1 MTLPPTLSTLDGE
14 SDEDQQLSRVTVVV
28 GTHLIDV
35 GLPTTVSVAV
45 LAGEVLDMANLGD
58 VDGPADDDAPAGAAR
73 WTFARL
79 GGAVIDPRRTL
90 AEAEVFD
97 GDILL
102 IRQVGQAS
110 PSVLT
115 DELVGSGVEPT
126 PRDRL
131 ANAGAWLRRPA
142 TGWQALSTVMAVAA
156 VVVLPRLASG
166 PQLFDVPVAAMVLVV
181 VGAIGAVV
189 ACVMAR
195 PSEHSESA
203 TTPVVAALTLFFGG
217 LLYVLPVARGL
228 AALPVALGVTALAAL
243 LLLLLTGTARALF
256 SGVIVL
262 AAFGIPVSLA
272 QLTVDPAPRT
282 IGAILATAAVVVVYL
297 APGITIMASRLPVP
311 RVPTAGEPLDDIEI
325 QGGTTV
331 DGVDALRAISR
342 VVPTEEGMTRRVSR
356 ASDYLTG
363 VVSAAAIAAVTGA
376 YLANDVDAGF
386 HWQGSAFG
394 IAVATVLCLRGRS
407 HHDLVQ
413 AATLIA
419 GGLLTAL
426 LVVVKVAVFL
436 PEFRVVAALTLIAT
450 TMLVVACGLVAP
462 KVEFSPVM
470 RRLAE
475 LGEYLAVGLIVPL
488 ACWIIG
494 VYAFFRGLRL

>member
-1 MTLPPTLSTLDGE
+1 MTLPPTLDSE

-35 GLPTTVSVAV
+35 GLPTTVSVSV
-45 LAGEVLDMANLGD
+45 LAGEVVDMANLVD
-58 VDGPADDDAPAGAAR
+58 VEDPVDHDAAAGAGR

-79 GGAVIDPRRTL
+79 GGAVIDSRRTL

-102 IRQVGQAS
+102 IRQAGERSTAILADELAGPRDDPTLREGQA
-110 PSVLT
+110 
-115 DELVGSGVEPT
+115 
-126 PRDRL
+126 
-131 ANAGAWLRRPA
+131 AGTSWFRRSA
-142 TGWQALSTVMAVAA
+142 TGWYAIGTVLSVAGALT
-156 VVVLPRLASG
+156 LPTLASG
-166 PQLFDVPVAAMVLVV
+166 PRVFDVPVAALVFVLVGA
-181 VGAIGAVV
+181 VGAVF
-189 ACVMAR
+189 ACVTGR
-195 PSEHSESA
+195 PAGDSTS
-203 TTPVVAALTLFFGG
+203 TMGPVVAALPLLSGG
-217 LLYVLPVARGL
+217 LLYVLPGVQGM
-228 AALPVALGVTALAAL
+228 AALPAALGVTALMAL
-243 LLLLLTGTARALF
+243 VLLLLTGTGRALL
-256 SGVIVL
+256 SGIIAL
-262 AAFGIPVSLA
+262 AAFGIPISLA

-282 IGAILATAAVVVVYL
+282 IGAVLATVAVVVVYL

-342 VVPTEEGMTRRVSR
+342 IVPTEEGMTRRVSR

-363 VVSAAAIAAVTGA
+363 VVSAAAIAALTGA
-376 YLANDVDAGF
+376 YLANDVDDGF
-386 HWQGSAFG
+386 YWQSAAFG

-426 LVVVKVAVFL
+426 LIVVKVAVFL
-436 PEFRVVAALTLIAT
+436 PEWRVTAALALIAMT
-450 TMLVVACGLVAP
+450 ALVVACGLVAP
-462 KVEFSPVM
+462 EVEFSPVM
-470 RRLAE
+470 RRCVE
-475 LGEYLAVGLIVPL
+475 LGEYLAVGLVVPL
-488 ACWIIG
+488 ACWIVG
-494 VYAFFRGLRL
+494 VYAFFRGMRL